1 MGMIRRIRKDEAIT
15 RAEFDSALKAW
26 FDGANPGEWVGDRGG
41 RGQAPWI
48 FVRDLGRVFHLNADS
63 NREGVR
69 EYLGML
75 TTSPNLEWTVVLNRN
90 GTPNKVAFGP
100 DQRTISGFYLYV
112 VRPR

>member
-1 MGMIRRIRKDEAIT
+1 MIKRIRKDEAIT
-15 RAEFDSALKAW
+15 RAEFDSALLAW
-26 FDGANPGEWVGDRGG
+26 LDEAKPGEWVGDRGG

-75 TTSPNLEWTVVLNRN
+75 ATSPNLQWTVVLNSK
-90 GTPNKVAFGP
+90 GTLNKVAFGL
-100 DQRTISGFYLYV
+100 DQRTIAGFYLYV